1 MIRLPPRSTRTDT
14 LFPYT
19 TLFRS
24 VGQLR
29 RLAQQ
34 VAVVRR
40 EALRPVE
47 EGVDAGALQHRQAL
61 HRGLEDR
68 LEVVEVLRELVEAEV
83 LRNAV
88 QAPGLGPQLEGA
100 EQDLAGVL
108 FVVDGLVGDPHDRQL
123 AREAGNLLGDDV
135 EVLAGLQRHAHAG
148 QEAQLAPPH
157 AGAVHDIVPRDGRS
171 EAHPSQ
177 LQSLMRLSYAII
189 CLTKKN
195 T

>member
-108 FVVDGLVGDPHDRQL
+108 FVVDGLCGDPHDRTV
-123 AREAGNLLGDDV
+123 ARQAGNLLRAEGTRPRSP
-135 EVLAGLQRHAHAG
+135 Q
-148 QEAQLAPPH
+148 PP
-157 AGAVHDIVPRDGRS
+157 P
-171 EAHPSQ
+171 
-177 LQSLMRLSYAII
+177 
-189 CLTKKN
+189 T
-195 T
+195 

>member
-34 VAVVRR
+34 VAVVGR

-83 LRNAV
+83 LRHAA
-88 QAPGLGPQLEGA
+88 QAP
-100 EQDLAGVL
+100 
-108 FVVDGLVGDPHDRQL
+108 
-123 AREAGNLLGDDV
+123 
-135 EVLAGLQRHAHAG
+135 
-148 QEAQLAPPH
+148 
-157 AGAVHDIVPRDGRS
+157 RS
-171 EAHPSQ
+171 EERRVGEEGDRTCRIGWEPYH
-177 LQSLMRLSYAII
+177 
-189 CLTKKN
+189 KKKK
-195 T
+195 TRKQTE